1 MARAFQFVPA
11 GRCSVGGQILTDS
24 DRLRRSLP
32 RGLPAAR
39 ARSAGRAP
47 DFLSPSSLFPSFYLF
62 LFSPPV
68 CAHPFVFSRL
78 VRRGPLVALSFGG
91 TFRLGLWCGLWLRP
105 LPSARGRCGRCGV
118 CTGVGAGVCVCVLV
132 SPRNLL
138 PPSRGPRGFS
148 PRLNRGFPRLHGWMS
163 MTGIGHER
171 LCE

>member
-62 LFSPPV
+62 LFSLPV
-68 CAHPFVFSRL
+68 CARIPSFSLDWFDEARL
-78 VRRGPLVALSFGG
+78 SRCPLV
-91 TFRLGLWCGLWLRP
+91 
-105 LPSARGRCGRCGV
+105 GRSVWGC
-118 CTGVGAGVCVCVLV
+118 GAGCGFVLFRVLAGVAGVAVCVLV
-132 SPRNLL
+132 SALVFACVCWCRRATCFPL
-138 PPSRGPRGFS
+138 RGVPVDFPRG
-148 PRLNRGFPRLHGWMS
+148 
-163 MTGIGHER
+163 
-171 LCE
+171 